1 MVQAK
6 NEGYLGNNLIKR
18 AGVETSYT
26 EEQLIEYQN
35 YVFFKWVEVAG
46 QRRLLNN

>member
-18 AGVETSYT
+18 AGGTNMQGGPDKHQITGIVTSS
-26 EEQLIEYQN
+26 
-35 YVFFKWVEVAG
+35 F
-46 QRRLLNN
+46 

>member
-26 EEQLIEYQN
+26 EEQLVEYQKCSQDP
-35 YVFFKWVEVAG
+35 YTFYRKIYSDYIS
-46 QRRLLNN
+46 